1 MALNK
6 FSSHEYETK
15 KINFHP
21 ESFKIFGVSDYTDYI
36 KKNINYDC
44 ELNMVYD
51 INNSYDKE
59 AIAIQH
65 NGNTIGYVPRK
76 GDYKDKMKKYIT
88 NSNKLK
94 IINIKPI
101 KTTKVTGIRVI
112 PESLYE
118 PEMRDESIFG
128 D

>member
-51 INNSYDKE
+51 NDKDNINIK
-59 AIAIQH
+59 H
-65 NGNTIGYVPRK
+65 NGYIIGRVPNEH
-76 GDYKDKMKKYIT
+76 KDKMKKYIT

-94 IINIKPI
+94 IINIKSI
-101 KTTKVTGIRVI
+101 KVDYKYLRGVRVI
-112 PESLYE
+112 PESLYK

>member
-21 ESFKIFGVSDYTDYI
+21 ESFTISGISHYKDIVKGI
-36 KKNINYDC
+36 GYDS

-101 KTTKVTGIRVI
+101 KTTKITGIRVI
-112 PESLYE
+112 PESLYK

>member
-15 KINFHP
+15 KINFP
-21 ESFKIFGVSDYTDYI
+21 LESFKISGISYYQDIVKGI
-36 KKNINYDC
+36 GYDS

-65 NGNTIGYVPRK
+65 NGNTIGYVPRE

-88 NSNKLK
+88 NNNKLK
-94 IINIKPI
+94 IINIKPN
-101 KTTKVTGIRVI
+101 KTPKFTGIRVI

>member
-51 INNSYDKE
+51 NDKDNINIE
-59 AIAIQH
+59 H
-65 NGNTIGYVPRK
+65 NGYIIGRVPNEH
-76 GDYKDKMKKYIT
+76 KDKMKKYIT

-94 IINIKPI
+94 IINIKSI
-101 KTTKVTGIRVI
+101 KVDYKYLRGIRVI
-112 PESLYE
+112 PESLYK